1 MLWNRFCRAA
11 LAIAA
16 CSVIAASACAQDAAT
31 DASARLRA
39 LRAPASKP
47 FTSEEQRP
55 AKPTALYDKN
65 SDEMQHFRE
74 ELGKT
79 ELSTK
84 AKKRLA
90 EIEARVV
97 YSDPMEKPAADGS
110 KFINIYD
117 ESEIYADGKAFYD
130 PDDLDVRYEKDENN
144 ILARLDL
151 ALQGIVAA
159 MQVGF
164 GVSSA
169 TQGGANDPSKSGSGS
184 MGGPAMPMPTV
195 TMDPS
200 VAPGGGGDKPMGGDP
215 NASGPTGSGGAQT
228 PVLPSGPSKSDDS
241 AALFPE
247 STFAKETGDNPF
259 LGSKEGFL
267 EGDANLFK
275 ADLEFKPAPPANP
288 NGGGYGSGNATEG
301 MDSSSMMMGG
311 GVSK

>member
-90 EIEARVV
+90 EIEARKKEEDAEGRKGAYTFVRPV
-97 YSDPMEKPAADGS
+97 ESFYEDLPCIILPEELVRPVLNGNQVKKSDFPDRLKG
-110 KFINIYD
+110 IRNGQ
-117 ESEIYADGKAFYD
+117 EIRLRTPEGAF
-130 PDDLDVRYEKDENN
+130 VG
-144 ILARLDL
+144 IFRLDKGL
-151 ALQGIVAA
+151 VR
-159 MQVGF
+159 
-164 GVSSA
+164 
-169 TQGGANDPSKSGSGS
+169 
-184 MGGPAMPMPTV
+184 TV
-195 TMDPS
+195 KYYYD
-200 VAPGGGGDKPMGGDP
+200 
-215 NASGPTGSGGAQT
+215 
-228 PVLPSGPSKSDDS
+228 
-241 AALFPE
+241 
-247 STFAKETGDNPF
+247 
-259 LGSKEGFL
+259 
-267 EGDANLFK
+267 
-275 ADLEFKPAPPANP
+275 
-288 NGGGYGSGNATEG
+288 
-301 MDSSSMMMGG
+301 
-311 GVSK
+311 